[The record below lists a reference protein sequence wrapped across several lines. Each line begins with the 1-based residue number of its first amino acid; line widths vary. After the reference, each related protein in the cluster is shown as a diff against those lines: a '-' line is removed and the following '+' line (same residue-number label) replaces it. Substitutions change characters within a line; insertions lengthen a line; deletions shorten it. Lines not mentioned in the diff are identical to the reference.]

1 MQLLALYFNL
11 LNMMV
16 MCVKAH
22 SIGNLWYKLSN
33 WPNTLFVPISFR
45 KKTKRAPVR
54 IKYNSD
60 PFYKPI
66 FARLA
71 I

>member
-16 MCVKAH
+16 MGVKAH

-33 WPNTLFVPISFR
+33 WRNTLFVPISFR
-45 KKTKRAPVR
+45 KKLRGPRFVSNIIAT
-54 IKYNSD
+54 
-60 PFYKPI
+60 PFI
-66 FARLA
+66 SRSLHV
-71 I
+71 

>member
-16 MCVKAH
+16 MWIKAN
-22 SIGNLWYKLSN
+22 SIGNLWYKPSN
-33 WPNTLFVPISFR
+33 WRNSLFVPISFR
-45 KKTKRAPVR
+45 KKTKKAPVR
-54 IKYNSD
+54 IKNSD

-71 I
+71 V

>member
-16 MCVKAH
+16 MGFKAH

-33 WPNTLFVPISFR
+33 WRNTLFVPISFR
-45 KKTKRAPVR
+45 KKKLRGPRFVSSIAT
-54 IKYNSD
+54 
-60 PFYKPI
+60 PFI
-66 FARLA
+66 SRSLHV
-71 I
+71 